1 MLWKLQFN
9 SESVSERI
17 DHFRRPSSY
26 VFSTKSDEITFFR
39 YLHEQSYFLK
49 KKSSQSHQPSWRVM
63 LWKLQFNSECVSE
76 RISHF
81 WRPSSHVFSTE
92 MHRFFLSISS
102 WPKLFVAKNF
112 ITIAWA
118 ILACYALEGTVT
130 SSPGLE
136 VTSKCTAVYSFKPA
150 PIRAPISRVFPNL
163 ITQQRLSNLF
173 GKYFGHVGNDPEWT
187 SRGNCYSAKS

>member
-17 DHFRRPSSY
+17 DHFRRPSNY

-81 WRPSSHVFSTE
+81 WRPSSHVFSTKSDE
-92 MHRFFLSISS
+92 IKFFRYLHDQSYFLQ
-102 WPKLFVAKNF
+102 KKN
-112 ITIAWA
+112 ITIASA
-118 ILACYALEGTVT
+118 SLACYALEGTLIL
-130 SSPGLE
+130 GMGGRI
-136 VTSKCTAVYSFKPA
+136 TSKCTAVHSFK
-150 PIRAPISRVFPNL
+150 
-163 ITQQRLSNLF
+163 
-173 GKYFGHVGNDPEWT
+173 
-187 SRGNCYSAKS
+187 

>member
-26 VFSTKSDEITFFR
+26 VFSTKSDEIKFFR

-63 LWKLQFNSECVSE
+63 LWKLQFNSESVSE

-81 WRPSSHVFSTE
+81 WRPSSHVFSTKSDE
-92 MHRFFLSISS
+92 IKFFDISMTKAIFCKKTHHNRISQLGVLCSGRHYTVGYGGSTASLNAQQFTPLTLILS
-102 WPKLFVAKNF
+102 F
-112 ITIAWA
+112 
-118 ILACYALEGTVT
+118 
-130 SSPGLE
+130 
-136 VTSKCTAVYSFKPA
+136 
-150 PIRAPISRVFPNL
+150 
-163 ITQQRLSNLF
+163 
-173 GKYFGHVGNDPEWT
+173 
-187 SRGNCYSAKS
+187 

>member
-26 VFSTKSDEITFFR
+26 VFSTKSDEIKFFR

-81 WRPSSHVFSTE
+81 WRPSSHVFSTKSDE
-92 MHRFFLSISS
+92 IIFFRYLHDQSYFLKKKSS
-102 WPKLFVAKNF
+102 QSHEP
-112 ITIAWA
+112 AWRVMLWKA
-118 ILACYALEGTVT
+118 PWSRVWGGCFN
-130 SSPGLE
+130 
-136 VTSKCTAVYSFKPA
+136 SKCIAGYSF
-150 PIRAPISRVFPNL
+150 N
-163 ITQQRLSNLF
+163 
-173 GKYFGHVGNDPEWT
+173 
-187 SRGNCYSAKS
+187 